1 MNHACLRAKGGRSA
15 GRLGGRPEPRE
26 WLLVLFR
33 FRGSVTIV
41 VSILPRFTPS
51 VLDPASDLAPEFG
64 YSA

>member
-1 MNHACLRAKGGRSA
+1 MVGGRERVPMA
-15 GRLGGRPEPRE
+15 
-26 WLLVLFR
+26 LFG
-33 FRGSVTIV
+33 FSFGSVTLTIL